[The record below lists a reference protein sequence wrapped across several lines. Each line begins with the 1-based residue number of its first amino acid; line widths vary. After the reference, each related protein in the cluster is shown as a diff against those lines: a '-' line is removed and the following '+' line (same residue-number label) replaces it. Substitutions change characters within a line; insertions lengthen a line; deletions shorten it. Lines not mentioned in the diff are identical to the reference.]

1 MALSR
6 DDAER
11 ILADKTRA
19 KMRTGRRFTDDE
31 RKRRE
36 RAQVASWREAAAAVA
51 RLHPDEFRALYE
63 VALERR
69 LKEAGF

>member
-6 DDAER
+6 EEAER
-11 ILADKTRA
+11 ILADKKTP
-19 KMRTGRRFTDDE
+19 KGNKRTFTDEE
-31 RKRRE
+31 RRR
-36 RAQVASWREAAAAVA
+36 RARATLGAFREAAAAVS
-51 RLHPDEFRALYE
+51 RLHPDEHRALYE